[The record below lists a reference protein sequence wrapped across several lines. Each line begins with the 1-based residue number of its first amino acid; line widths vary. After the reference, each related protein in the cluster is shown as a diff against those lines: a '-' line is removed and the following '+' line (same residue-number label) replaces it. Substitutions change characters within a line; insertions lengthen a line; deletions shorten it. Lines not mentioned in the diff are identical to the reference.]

1 MKTQSLQCHW
11 VITCLDQ
18 HQQTQNSHMGLLCVW
33 WGSEKAEVGKQQGF
47 FFFFA
52 RSWNQWW
59 NRAMELQWFLSSALL
74 CHSASWVS
82 WILFITCKPSKNK
95 SHYSGQKALWL
106 KGCIFYYLCL
116 CSPQI
121 INKALGNLALIMLPA
136 FIALPCPRC
145 ARSVP
150 LFGFSIIS
158 REAQT
163 SRCTLW
169 CTLLLPC
176 PSSELTGLALGAPCR
191 AAWGCCWPFPSLP
204 FLQNLLGFQ
213 YQNHSWQRDNLS
225 LSSPPKIRENVK
237 RLK

>member
-1 MKTQSLQCHW
+1 MREWEGRSGETTG
-11 VITCLDQ
+11 II
-18 HQQTQNSHMGLLCVW
+18 
-33 WGSEKAEVGKQQGF
+33 
-47 FFFFA
+47 FFA
-52 RSWNQWW
+52 RSWNEWW
-59 NRAMELQWFLSSALL
+59 NRAVELQWFLSSALL

-191 AAWGCCWPFPSLP
+191 AARGCCWPFPSLP
-204 FLQNLLGFQ
+204 FPSCRICLVFNIRTIHDKETISAYLPLQ
-213 YQNHSWQRDNLS
+213 
-225 LSSPPKIRENVK
+225 K
-237 RLK
+237 